1 MFMLEWAFKI
11 MAMISVP
18 PLDAPMLNRIAEP
31 MAGRKIAKISSSIGW
46 SVMVPA
52 IGIKRSS
59 ALKLKDI
66 SILEY
71 TVLMPTSVPRNKNP
85 STRRPVFTAKVK
97 SLAFIPVSL
106 LTTDEKPV
114 TPPKEKLFG
123 NLKK

>member
-1 MFMLEWAFKI
+1 
-11 MAMISVP
+11 
-18 PLDAPMLNRIAEP
+18 MLNRIAEP

-71 TVLMPTSVPRNKNP
+71 TVFDAHIS
-85 STRRPVFTAKVK
+85 SQ
-97 SLAFIPVSL
+97 
-106 LTTDEKPV
+106 E
-114 TPPKEKLFG
+114 
-123 NLKK
+123 